1 MSSSRHFWDTF
12 YAWSLGLGFV
22 IIVFA
27 GIVIAWGVAEH
38 NITLSNPLQP
48 VIRIMERRQVHRH
61 EMQKLRLRA
70 ELARKGMD
78 PDYIGFLEKKGT

>member
-1 MSSSRHFWDTF
+1 MPC
-12 YAWSLGLGFV
+12 WSWQGRDRRGNGNQQ
-22 IIVFA
+22 VFA
-27 GIVIAWGVAEH
+27 GIVIAWDVAEH

-78 PDYIGFLEKKGT
+78 PDYIGFLEKKGHNP